1 MGQLTAGAA
10 DQPCFFMFFSGGSG
24 GFTMDLPWI
33 YHDLHGEINGTLMVN
48 QPSSDWDL
56 PLMFHA
62 YVFDIEIVQPKQR
75 KCASTRWSSFFWMN
89 PAFTYAGIM
98 LSMNCFFSL

>member
-33 YHDLHGEINGTLMVN
+33 YHG
-48 QPSSDWDL
+48 
-56 PLMFHA
+56 
-62 YVFDIEIVQPKQR
+62 
-75 KCASTRWSSFFWMN
+75 
-89 PAFTYAGIM
+89 FTMI
-98 LSMNCFFSL
+98 SMGKSMENLW